1 MDRTNPHDDLLIEDA
16 AAGRRVEDAAAGRRG
31 DVAVDDD
38 AAARRGEDDEYD
50 DVEYETSRPRSLV
63 VAAWALVISGAV
75 GLIGSV
81 ALLMERLAL
90 LGDASYIPQCNVNA
104 VLSCG
109 SVIESWQA
117 SVLGDLPNPVLGIMG
132 FPIVIVTGVVVL
144 AGARLPDWY
153 WGAFLGGT
161 LCAVA
166 FIHWLAWQ
174 SFFVIGALCP
184 YCMVVWLATMCA
196 MAAILVAMAA
206 QGHYSRGLIRWMP
219 IVVVA
224 WVAMIIILA
233 FARFGSAVIA

>member
-1 MDRTNPHDDLLIEDA
+1 MDRTQHDDVP
-16 AAGRRVEDAAAGRRG
+16 VEDA
-31 DVAVDDD
+31 DDLD
-38 AAARRGEDDEYD
+38 HDHAYEDEYD
-50 DVEYETSRPRSLV
+50 DIEDDARPRSLI
-63 VAAWALVISGAV
+63 VAAWALVVFGVV

-90 LGDASYIPQCNVNA
+90 LGDSAYIPQCNVND

-109 SVIESWQA
+109 TVIESWQA
-117 SVLGDLPNPVLGIMG
+117 SVLGDLPNPVIGIVG

-161 LCAVA
+161 LCAVF

-184 YCMVVWLATMCA
+184 YCMVAWLATMCIL
-196 MAAILVAMAA
+196 AAILVAMAA
-206 QGHYSRGLIRWMP
+206 QGHYSRKLIRWMP
-219 IVVVA
+219 IVVVL
-224 WVAMIIILA
+224 WVAMIVVLA
-233 FARFGSAVIA
+233 FARFGSGVLA

>member
-1 MDRTNPHDDLLIEDA
+1 MDRIHSRDDVLSE
-16 AAGRRVEDAAAGRRG
+16 
-31 DVAVDDD
+31 DVADEDIVY
-38 AAARRGEDDEYD
+38 DDEID
-50 DVEYETSRPRSLV
+50 HVDTRPRALV
-63 VAAWALVISGAV
+63 VTAWALIVSGAV
-75 GLIGSV
+75 GLIGAV

-90 LGDASYIPQCNVNA
+90 LGDASYIPQCNVND

-117 SVLGDLPNPVLGIMG
+117 SVIGDLPNPVLGIIG

-184 YCMVVWLATMCA
+184 YCMVVWLATMCTL
-196 MAAILVAMAA
+196 AAILVAMAA
-206 QGHYSRGLIRWMP
+206 QGHYSRRLIKWMP
-219 IVVVA
+219 IAVVA
-224 WVAMIIILA
+224 WVVLIVVLA
-233 FARFGSAVIA
+233 FVRFGSGVIA